1 MTPHLNRAPGLFFFF
16 ISRLLMQMRGGLQTF
31 DETIKNKILFIVK
44 FRFQVIFCNIEKILA
59 NHPQF
64 HNNQVCHQQKYVQQF
79 LDLLKNPTSLQQ
91 C

>member
-1 MTPHLNRAPGLFFFF
+1 MTPHLNSPWIILFFHFQIADLGAGWIADF
-16 ISRLLMQMRGGLQTF
+16 LRNHQNKKYYLLLSIAF
-31 DETIKNKILFIVK
+31 KLSLSS
-44 FRFQVIFCNIEKILA
+44 IEKILA